1 MYILS
6 SLYRSLQISSVLL
19 SLIVVYR
26 VYLVFKK
33 RKHNRQFISEHGCAP
48 TKAWPSKYPFGID
61 TIRDDFKYIQE
72 HTALEHYQ
80 AMFRHLG
87 CRTFSAKQLHL
98 QLLFTIDPENIKS
111 ILATDF
117 KSYSVGEDRKKGLR
131 PILGDGIF
139 TTDGAE
145 WQHSRDMLR
154 PCFVRSQIGD
164 RDLFEKHFQYLLREI
179 PRDGSTVDLQD
190 LFFRLTLDIAT
201 EFLFGTS
208 TYTLLAEKRRPE
220 DDKFVEAFTYVQ
232 NTVEGKSGVL
242 ALFLPD
248 RRFKR
253 DCKYIHD
260 WVDALIE
267 RSLAATSPKANH
279 STGRYVLLR
288 ELVAVTPDKIKIR
301 SELLN
306 ILLAGR
312 DTTAALLSDV
322 WWTISREPQVWT
334 RLQKEVQALETPLGE
349 ERPIFEEL
357 KDMKY
362 LRAVLNESLRL
373 HPAVP
378 ANSRQAVTDTTL
390 PVGGGKDGKSPVFV
404 PKGTLVGYGIYVMH
418 RRKDLYGEDAEDFKP
433 DRWLDEG
440 GKKGLRVGWEYLPF
454 NGGPRICIGQ
464 QFALTEVS
472 YITVRLLQEFD
483 RIESRDQ
490 AVWRE
495 KLGLTCTG
503 LGGCKVSLTAR
514 E

>member
-6 SLYRSLQISSVLL
+6 TLYRSLQISSGLL
-19 SLIVVYR
+19 ILLVVYR
-26 VYLVFKK
+26 VLKK
-33 RKHNRQFISEHGCAP
+33 RKHNQQFIREHGCAP
-48 TKAWPSKYPFGID
+48 AKARPTKYPFGID
-61 TIRDDFKYIQE
+61 MIRDNLKSLKE
-72 HTALEHYQ
+72 HTALEQFQ
-80 AMFRHLG
+80 AEFRHLG
-87 CRTFSAKQLHL
+87 CATFWAKQLHL
-98 QLLFTIDPENIKS
+98 HILFTMDPENIKS

-117 KSYSVGEDRKKGLR
+117 KSYSVGEERNKALK
-131 PILGDGIF
+131 PFLGDGIF
-139 TTDGAE
+139 TTDGAQ

-154 PCFVRSQIGD
+154 PCFARSQIGD
-164 RDLFEKHFQYLLREI
+164 RDLFEQHFQHLLREI
-179 PRDGSTVDLQD
+179 PRDGSTVNLQD

-208 TYTLLAEKRRPE
+208 TYTLLTKKRRPE

-253 DCKYIHD
+253 DCRYVHD

-267 RSLAATSPKANH
+267 RSLASTLAKENQ

-288 ELVAVTPDKIKIR
+288 ELVATTPDKVKIR
-301 SELLN
+301 TELLN
-306 ILLAGR
+306 VLLAGR

-378 ANSRQAVTDTTL
+378 ANSRQAVSDTTL
-390 PVGGGKDGKSPVFV
+390 PVGGGKDGKAPVFV
-404 PKGTLVGYGIYVMH
+404 PKGALVSYTIYAMH

-454 NGGPRICIGQ
+454 NGGPRICLGQ
-464 QFALTEVS
+464 QFALTEAS

-490 AVWRE
+490 ADWQE